1 MSVCQGIFSQLSLA
15 IVQIRVQRIT
25 WLKKRP
31 RVRAPFAAFSAKI
44 ARAVGRVVPLI
55 IMIGFILVNSIVR
68 IINRCEM
75 CNGRFGV
82 YSWTS
87 VSTECV
93 WIYTWNGQ
101 SSRSY
106 LDHEC
111 TRHIVSWWYIHV
123 PNMVS
128 QCQTIKKL
136 WAGHESAQTDGQTDG
151 QTEWFLYT
159 PLNFVRGGY
168 N

>member
-1 MSVCQGIFSQLSLA
+1 M
-15 IVQIRVQRIT
+15 
-25 WLKKRP
+25 
-31 RVRAPFAAFSAKI
+31 
-44 ARAVGRVVPLI
+44 ARAVGRGVPLI

-68 IINRCEM
+68 IINRCGM

-87 VSTECV
+87 LSTERV

-151 QTEWFLYT
+151 RTDTDRQTDRQSDFYIPPWTSFAGGIIKGNINTLNQIGASTVFLYK
-159 PLNFVRGGY
+159 NFKY
-168 N
+168 EKNLQNSQM